1 MDYWTHSATAHAGD
15 PEAGRVPSKTNT
27 TKEGGPVINGGLD
40 LHVGGADFGRAG
52 ELDLPVWN
60 ASGQYS
66 SDLFARVAGDW
77 IAEHGATRSSTP
89 MFLYLAF
96 QGCHSGDNAFVQAP
110 PDIMERFEKISPQA
124 TCGSWQRPQAG
135 SCTLPAMRKSVAAI
149 ASSVDD
155 AIGSVVA
162 SLKKASMY
170 DDSLIVLSTDNGGPT
185 DGGEC
190 SSGRLGLLPRL

>member
-27 TKEGGPVINGGLD
+27 TKDGGPVINGGLD

-52 ELDLPVWN
+52 MLDLPVWN

-77 IAEHGATRSSTP
+77 IAEHGATRSGTP
-89 MFLYLAF
+89 MFFYLAF

-124 TCGSWQRPQAG
+124 TCGSWQRPQTG

-185 DGGEC
+185 DGAV
-190 SSGRLGLLPRL
+190 RAQLAPARQ